1 MQGTRTAYSI
11 FSHFLISTRHLLA
24 YPLALEEKIEKT
36 GEIPCKNRNKGM
48 APEVGLEPTTR
59 WLTASCSTIELLWIP
74 KRARPY

>member
-48 APEVGLEPTTR
+48 APEVGL
-59 WLTASCSTIELLWIP
+59 
-74 KRARPY
+74 ARSISLFNNNLQEYNTCNQV